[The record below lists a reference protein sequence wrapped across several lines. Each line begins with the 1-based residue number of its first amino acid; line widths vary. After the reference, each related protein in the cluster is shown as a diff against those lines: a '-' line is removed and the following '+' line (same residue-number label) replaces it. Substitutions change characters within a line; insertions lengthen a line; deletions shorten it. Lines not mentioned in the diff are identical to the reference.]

1 MGRIGEAVEALAEVI
16 ARLRGP
22 RGCPWDRAQTHASL
36 VPYLLE
42 EAYEAAAALEGGDP
56 GKIKEELGDLLL
68 QVALHAQIEA
78 EAGRF
83 DLGDVASALREKLI
97 RRHRHVFGDVKATTP
112 AEVRKHWEEFKRE
125 EGKGLDLARPALIAA
140 RKYIEAHGP
149 SSIRPVHPHL
159 PSPEEAPAHP
169 EEEIGKLLFFVC
181 VLAHRWGVE
190 PELALKRHLR
200 RLEDG
205 E

>member
-1 MGRIGEAVEALAEVI
+1 MMGRIGEAVEALVEVV

-22 RGCPWDRAQTHASL
+22 NGCPWDRAQTHTSL
-36 VPYLLE
+36 IPYLLE
-42 EAYEAAAALEGGDP
+42 EAYETAEALEKGIP
-56 GKIKEELGDLLL
+56 ERIKEELGDLLL

-112 AEVRKHWEEFKRE
+112 AEVRKQWEEFKRE

-140 RKYIEAHGP
+140 RKYIEAHPDTVAPVP
-149 SSIRPVHPHL
+149 SHI
-159 PSPEEAPAHP
+159 PSPEKVPARP
-169 EEEIGKLLFFVC
+169 EEEIGKLLYSIC

-190 PELALKRHLR
+190 PELALRRHLK

>member
-1 MGRIGEAVEALAEVI
+1 MGRIGERVEALASVI

-22 RGCPWDRAQTHASL
+22 NGCPWDRAQTHTSL
-36 VPYLLE
+36 IPYLLE
-42 EAYEAAAALEGGDP
+42 EAYETAEALEEGTP
-56 GKIKEELGDLLL
+56 ERIKEELGDLLL

-125 EGKGLDLARPALIAA
+125 EGKGLDLARPALLAT
-140 RKYIEAHGP
+140 RKYIE
-149 SSIRPVHPHL
+149 VHAPDGLGVGHPQL
-159 PSPEEAPAHP
+159 PSPEEPPVHP
-169 EEEIGKLLFFVC
+169 EEEIGKLLFSVC
-181 VLAHRWGVE
+181 ALAHRWGVE
-190 PELALKRHLR
+190 PELALRRHLK
-200 RLEDG
+200 RLEDD

>member
-1 MGRIGEAVEALAEVI
+1 MGRIGEAVEALVEVV

-22 RGCPWDRAQTHASL
+22 RGCPWDRTQTHVSL

-56 GKIKEELGDLLL
+56 GRIKEELGDLLL

-83 DLGDVASALREKLI
+83 DLGDVASSLREKLI

-112 AEVRKHWEEFKRE
+112 AEVRMQWEEFKRE
-125 EGKGLDLARPALIAA
+125 EGRGLDLARPALIAA
-140 RKYIEAHGP
+140 RKHIEAHPDAIALVP
-149 SSIRPVHPHL
+149 SHL
-159 PSPEEAPAHP
+159 PPPEEVPAHP
-169 EEEIGKLLFFVC
+169 EEEIGELLYSIC
-181 VLAHRWGVE
+181 VLAHCWGVE
-190 PELALKRHLR
+190 PELAFKRHLK

>member
-1 MGRIGEAVEALAEVI
+1 MMGRIGEAVEALVEVV

-22 RGCPWDRAQTHASL
+22 NGCPWDRAQTHTSL
-36 VPYLLE
+36 IPYLLE
-42 EAYEAAAALEGGDP
+42 EAYETAEALEKGTP
-56 GKIKEELGDLLL
+56 ERIKEELGDLLL

-112 AEVRKHWEEFKRE
+112 AEVRKQWEEFKRE

-140 RKYIEAHGP
+140 RKYIEAHP
-149 SSIRPVHPHL
+149 DAIALVPPHI
-159 PSPEEAPAHP
+159 PSPEEAPVHA
-169 EEEIGKLLFFVC
+169 EEEIGKLLYSIC

-190 PELALKRHLR
+190 PELALRRHLK